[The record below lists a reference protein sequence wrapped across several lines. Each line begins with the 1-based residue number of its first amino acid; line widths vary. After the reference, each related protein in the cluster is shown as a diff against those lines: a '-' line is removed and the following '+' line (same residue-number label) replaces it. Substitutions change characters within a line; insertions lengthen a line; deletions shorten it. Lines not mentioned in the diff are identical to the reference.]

1 VFTVNPLPPHSAP
14 PPPWRKHAHAHNQL
28 HKPTQMMHVLL
39 GAICC
44 LFGLLWMRALERAR
58 TNVCE
63 RAALSRGVRSV
74 LAGVDT
80 HTRGRVV
87 ASVVALQAAVRRRQA
102 TPRPPRSP
110 PIYGY
115 RGGLGGGGRLVWCG
129 VAASRRMEGWHACG
143 FDVCADKLPD
153 VCSSSCVCG
162 PCAACVRAVHGGRRC
177 VFL

>member
-14 PPPWRKHAHAHNQL
+14 PPRRKHAHAHNQL

-102 TPRPPRSP
+102 TLLAQRLHAMNA
-110 PIYGY
+110 YVDGM
-115 RGGLGGGGRLVWCG
+115 GGGRLVWCG